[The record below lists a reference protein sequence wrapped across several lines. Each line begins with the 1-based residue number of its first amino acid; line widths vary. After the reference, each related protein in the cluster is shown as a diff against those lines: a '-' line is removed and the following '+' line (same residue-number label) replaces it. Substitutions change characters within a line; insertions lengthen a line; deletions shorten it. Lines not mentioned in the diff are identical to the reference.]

1 MKSLIYLFL
10 TALAISC
17 IGKQQSSSVEEI
29 GELKLDSIV
38 VEEKIKL
45 LPNEPDSV
53 PHATLNI
60 KFVYPS
66 AFGTKE
72 ELQKLQAVFYEK
84 VFGKEYADA
93 TSQQVAV
100 ERYIARYAEFYREET
115 TEVYKENSSSLDVSD
130 DGDRWFLNS
139 LSYGREINNS
149 IVFINENVMS
159 FNCFSWDYTGG
170 AHGNFGYSNHSIDLK
185 TLKPIAIDEI
195 LNDNYEDELTTIIKS
210 KLLHV
215 LMEKLDNSVTDIDEL
230 KTYFFDFEKI
240 EVTDNFMLTKTGM
253 TFTYNPYEIAPYAAG
268 VIEVH
273 IPYGEMMNLLNPDAF
288 ARLLPSRM

>member
-10 TALAISC
+10 TALAAISC
-17 IGKQQSSSVEEI
+17 IGKQSSSVEEI
-29 GELKLDSIV
+29 GELELDSIV

-84 VFGKEYADA
+84 IFGEEYADA
-93 TSQQVAV
+93 VSQQEAV
-100 ERYIARYAEFYREET
+100 ERYIARYAEFYREEA
-115 TEVYKENSSSLDVSD
+115 TEFYKENSSSLNLSD

-139 LSYGREINNS
+139 LSYGREINNN
-149 IVFINENVMS
+149 IVFINENVIS

-170 AHGNFGYSNHSIDLK
+170 AHGNYSYSNHSINLK

-195 LNDNYEDELTTIIKS
+195 LSDNYEDELITIIKS
-210 KLLHV
+210 KLPHV
-215 LMEKLDNSVTDIDEL
+215 IMEKLDNSVTDINEL

-240 EVTDNFMLTKTGM
+240 EVTDNFMLTETGM
-253 TFTYNPYEIAPYAAG
+253 TFTYNPYEIAPFAAG
-268 VIEVH
+268 EIEVH

-288 ARLLPSRM
+288 ARLFPSRM